1 MLTGNRLILVLALAA
16 VLVSRR
22 VEAQGSARPQSGDD
36 ERPAD
41 ERLSPRYSLSDWM
54 RSQTAQRMGI
64 EQRPS
69 PAQVGAMEWASGFLE
84 RLSDAAGVRLR
95 ITGGWRSP
103 ALNDAVGGSKRCPG
117 GAAATSQ
124 LAYDR
129 GCGSDHMS
137 NPAGSRIGVDVM
149 ASGYSSRELAELVA
163 RVAAAEGMP
172 IAQIVHYQPGRSNH
186 THLSFRRSVGGRE
199 VLFAP
204 VGGGYEV
211 DSDLTE
217 LLRGD

>member
-1 MLTGNRLILVLALAA
+1 
-16 VLVSRR
+16 
-22 VEAQGSARPQSGDD
+22 
-36 ERPAD
+36 
-41 ERLSPRYSLSDWM
+41 
-54 RSQTAQRMGI
+54 
-64 EQRPS
+64 
-69 PAQVGAMEWASGFLE
+69 
-84 RLSDAAGVRLR
+84 
-95 ITGGWRSP
+95 
-103 ALNDAVGGSKRCPG
+103 
-117 GAAATSQ
+117 
-124 LAYDR
+124 
-129 GCGSDHMS
+129 
-137 NPAGSRIGVDVM
+137 M

-172 IAQIVHYQPGRSNH
+172 IAQIVHYQTGRSNH